1 MSLVVLFLSLIVLTL
16 FVFYVAIKQI
26 GEAVA
31 TFMEGLK

>member
-16 FVFYVAIKQI
+16 FVFYVVIKTI